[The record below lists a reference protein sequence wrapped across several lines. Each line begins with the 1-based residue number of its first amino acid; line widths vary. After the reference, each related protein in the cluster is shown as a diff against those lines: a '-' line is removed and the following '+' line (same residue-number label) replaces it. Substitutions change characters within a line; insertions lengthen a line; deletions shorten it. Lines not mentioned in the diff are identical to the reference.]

1 MSSTIRIVAIFPVVA
16 SLVWLAIHSFEV
28 GVAGTKVFD
37 AGVSMAVLNAPR
49 AAQPPG
55 DALPGMRGDLLE
67 AEAVTPR
74 DPAIHELLGLID
86 ARSGTGPEGYSDAAA
101 HFVKAIE
108 LRPTSP
114 QTWSNLVA
122 MKYRTGDTGRQ
133 FEAAIFHAAELGKF
147 EPDVQGV
154 LANYGLA
161 MWDEVA
167 QETRAAIDMTIS
179 TAMKRNS
186 LEMLQI
192 AERRGRL
199 DVACR
204 HFAGLT
210 RQADPKG
217 SQLCQS
223 MEATS

>member
-1 MSSTIRIVAIFPVVA
+1 MNSTIRIVVVVPVVA
-16 SLVWLAIHSFEV
+16 GLVWLAIHSFEA
-28 GVAGTKVFD
+28 GLAGTKVFD
-37 AGVSMAVLNAPR
+37 AGVAMNALSAPR
-49 AAQPPG
+49 AAQPRG
-55 DALPGMRGDLLE
+55 DALLGMRGDLLE
-67 AEAVTPR
+67 AEAMTPR

-86 ARSGTGPEGYSDAAA
+86 ARRGAGPEGYSEAAA
-101 HFVKAIE
+101 HFVKALE

-122 MKYRTGDTGRQ
+122 MKYRTGDTGRE

-161 MWDEVA
+161 MWDEMA

-179 TAMKRNS
+179 AAVKRNS

-199 DVACR
+199 DVVCR
-204 HFAGLT
+204 HFDGST
-210 RQADPKG
+210 RQADPKW

-223 MEATS
+223 MEAIS